1 MIKKMSNILY
11 NFLYKFVKILKLNGV
26 KIDKCLAISKH
37 LLFD

>member
-1 MIKKMSNILY
+1 MSNILY
-11 NFLYKFVKILKLNGV
+11 NFLYKFVKNLKLNGA